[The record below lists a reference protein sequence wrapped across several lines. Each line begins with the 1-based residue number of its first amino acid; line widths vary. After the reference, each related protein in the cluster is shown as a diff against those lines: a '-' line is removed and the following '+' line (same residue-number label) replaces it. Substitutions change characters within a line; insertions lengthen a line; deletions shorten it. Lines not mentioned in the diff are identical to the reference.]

1 MKKSFIT
8 TNNSLNHYSGGT
20 NMKRLLSLVLSLV
33 MLIGVVS
40 GLNLTALA
48 NDCDCCEDCTGDWD
62 CCCECGLCDYCEGN
76 SEGESDEGDSD
87 EEDEDDSDEDEDDF
101 DEDEDDFDE
110 DEDDEEE
117 EGEEGETGTLSVNY
131 NPAVEGTD
139 PKETASV
146 YTNEEKT
153 ADLENILSYQYSG
166 DSMFWYIKGNTLVV
180 FGRGRMYDYA
190 SYKETPWASRSYSN
204 LVVRT
209 GITHISDNAFTGSKI
224 KTVVLPSTV
233 KVIGNNAFADC
244 TELQSIDFGKDLQSI
259 GSRAFYNCKSLKKIR
274 INNNL
279 QFLGESAFENCTSL
293 VSVRFPSTVETIER
307 ASFKNCTNLKK
318 AILRTN
324 LVDIKDEAFANCNM
338 LSFVNF
344 PDTVISIGSL
354 AFIGCSSLK
363 TVYFGEN
370 LNRISAFAFANSGV
384 ENVAVKSNVKT
395 VDATAFQGCT
405 AEIQVYKNPAA
416 YKALNG
422 KSGLSLVCAEHDAK
436 QATTVKA
443 NFSRSGQKSGSV
455 CAACGYVIKSTPIAQ
470 IFSVSLSKTEFTY
483 NGKAQLPTVKATD
496 VNKKTISNKFYTV
509 KCTSDTKNVGKYA
522 VTVTFTGDY
531 EGSKTLYYTII
542 PAKSSISKLT
552 AQSKALKVEWK
563 KQTAQ
568 VTGYQ
573 IQYSTSSAF
582 SSAKTVTVSKNST
595 TSYTVKSLS
604 AKKKYYV
611 RIRTYKTVG
620 DKKYYSAWSG
630 SKSATTLK

>member
-1 MKKSFIT
+1 MKKT
-8 TNNSLNHYSGGT
+8 
-20 NMKRLLSLVLSLV
+20 LSLILSLV
-33 MLIGVVS
+33 MLISVVS
-40 GLNLTALA
+40 GLNLTAFA

-62 CCCECGLCDYCEGN
+62 CCCECGACDYCTDGL
-76 SEGESDEGDSD
+76 D
-87 EEDEDDSDEDEDDF
+87 DEDENDS
-101 DEDEDDFDE
+101 
-110 DEDDEEE
+110 DEDDEEDDSDGDDE
-117 EGEEGETGTLSVNY
+117 ESEEDDETETGKLTVNY

-139 PKETASV
+139 PKEAATT

-153 ADLENILSYQYSG
+153 ADLENILSYQYCG

-190 SYKETPWASRSYSN
+190 SYEETPWANRSYSN
-204 LVVRT
+204 LIVRT
-209 GITHISDNAFTGSKI
+209 GVTHISDNAFAGSKV

-244 TELQSIDFGKDLQSI
+244 TELQSISFGKDLQSI
-259 GSRAFYNCKSLKKIR
+259 GNRAFYNCKSLKKIT
-274 INNNL
+274 INNSL

-293 VSVRFPSTVETIER
+293 VSVRFPSTIETIETATFR
-307 ASFKNCTNLKK
+307 NCSSLKK
-318 AILRTN
+318 AVLRTN
-324 LVDIKDEAFANCNM
+324 LVEIKDEAFANCNM

-344 PDTVISIGSL
+344 PDTIIGIGSR
-354 AFIGCSSLK
+354 AFSSCSSLK
-363 TVYFGEN
+363 IVYLGEN
-370 LNRISAFAFANSGV
+370 LNRIGSYAFSNSGV
-384 ENVAVKSNVKT
+384 ETVAVKANVKT
-395 VDATAFQGCT
+395 VDATAFYGCS
-405 AEIQVYKNPAA
+405 AEIQVYRNATV
-416 YKALNG
+416 YKTLNG
-422 KSGLSLVCAEHDAK
+422 KNGLTVVCAEHDAK

-509 KCTSDTKNVGKYA
+509 KCTSGTKNVGKYA

-542 PAKSSISKLT
+542 PAKPSLSKLT
-552 AQSKALKVEWK
+552 AQSKAIKVEWK

-568 VTGYQ
+568 VTGFQ
-573 IQYSTSSAF
+573 IQYSTSSTF
-582 SSAKTVTVSKNST
+582 SGAKTVTVSKNSA
-595 TSYTVKSLS
+595 TSQTIKSLS